1 MSDAESLKIDK
12 IQGKLDLNG
21 KEITEDLEKEIKIN
35 LPSVKEFTKRP
46 KFSKKTF
53 QQLIDEGLVKQAEI
67 LDISGENNEE
77 GKGSNIINV
86 RVPIKYVLPTDNIR
100 TLSVAHAYELG
111 QDITTTE
118 QLAPCIGDLKGKANK
133 NKQGSTLDKE
143 IRIQAGLH
151 RYWGIANATNW
162 EGLINIALRTYSM
175 SPEEILDIKVREN
188 LHLKMETEEKFT
200 VIGKLYEIYCKTT
213 KNPTQKE
220 FAERYKHSPSLIS
233 RAVRFHHLPKEL
245 KEYVK
250 RGRFTASQILIFS
263 RLQDPNKMIREATY
277 AITNKLSMEK
287 INERI
292 ENTLNE
298 KFDFGLFDPEF
309 YEKQLLVGMEQK
321 LELTVTDEANRA
333 SVYFKNLIDTMKIL
347 EKNNK
352 LDLLIIGEGT
362 KRQLARF
369 VVNAAYFLKDF
380 KDQIPEVHREI
391 VEKSLQELVRIV
403 DIYKMLETLNDS
415 VISLEEKYLRFS
427 QRERRRLT
435 NFDSSR
441 MKRNLRKA
449 TAKRRNSFSQG
460 SLDFE

>member
-1 MSDAESLKIDK
+1 
-12 IQGKLDLNG
+12 
-21 KEITEDLEKEIKIN
+21 
-35 LPSVKEFTKRP
+35 
-46 KFSKKTF
+46 
-53 QQLIDEGLVKQAEI
+53 
-67 LDISGENNEE
+67 
-77 GKGSNIINV
+77 
-86 RVPIKYVLPTDNIR
+86 
-100 TLSVAHAYELG
+100 
-111 QDITTTE
+111 
-118 QLAPCIGDLKGKANK
+118 
-133 NKQGSTLDKE
+133 
-143 IRIQAGLH
+143 
-151 RYWGIANATNW
+151 
-162 EGLINIALRTYSM
+162 
-175 SPEEILDIKVREN
+175 
-188 LHLKMETEEKFT
+188 
-200 VIGKLYEIYCKTT
+200 
-213 KNPTQKE
+213 
-220 FAERYKHSPSLIS
+220 
-233 RAVRFHHLPKEL
+233 
-245 KEYVK
+245 
-250 RGRFTASQILIFS
+250 
-263 RLQDPNKMIREATY
+263 
-277 AITNKLSMEK
+277 
-287 INERI
+287 
-292 ENTLNE
+292 
-298 KFDFGLFDPEF
+298 
-309 YEKQLLVGMEQK
+309 MEQK